1 MANDAASQAAAAQVR
16 KKRYHADTWINVT
29 LPPLMKLWKGIGGE
43 GESDFFLSEED
54 AREAKG
60 AYVGTQPYRFAQTL
74 WRLSQV
80 KPNPELG
87 FRDGIRE
94 YVVDY
99 PTDAA
104 VGVCLA
110 NPVLGSGS
118 VLQYFIPNWD
128 QTVRPLDRTYQ
139 FSAKS
144 YG

>member
-16 KKRYHADTWINVT
+16 DKRYRADVWINVT

-43 GESDFFLSEED
+43 HLSDFFLSEED

-60 AYVGTQPYRFAQTL
+60 AYVGSQPYRFAETL

-80 KPNPELG
+80 QPNPEFG

-94 YVVDY
+94 YVVDF
-99 PTDAA
+99 PTLAA
-104 VGVCLA
+104 VGICLA
-110 NPVLGSGS
+110 NRGFGSGS
-118 VLQYFIPNWD
+118 VLQYFVPNWD
-128 QTVRPLDRTYQ
+128 QTVRPLARTYQ